1 MKRNTNKTK
10 TKYFWIINIKPLCV
24 IARVRHC
31 ERSEAT
37 RRLFDQREKIQLDT
51 KMKIAIAAPAR
62 WVTPKDV
69 EFAILWLKALGMEPV
84 FDNRLFAQ
92 DFIFAGSDDFRA
104 SIIQEYMDCDDIDA
118 IWFARGGYGS
128 IRIIDKLDF
137 TKFIKHPKL
146 FVGFSD
152 TTVFHGM
159 MQRLG
164 IPSIHGSLAGYL
176 YNKTPESIQSLYD
189 ALTGKPLHYEW
200 PTHPLNRKGEV
211 HGTMVGGNL
220 SVLYGMM
227 GSNSFPETDG
237 KILFIEEVDEYIYH
251 IERMMYGLKRAG
263 KLKNLKAL
271 VVGGLTKIQDNPE
284 PFDKSV
290 EQAIFDMV
298 QEYDYPVVFGF
309 PAGHQPDNRA
319 IVFGKEASIVIT
331 EEKSEFFL

>member
-1 MKRNTNKTK
+1 
-10 TKYFWIINIKPLCV
+10 
-24 IARVRHC
+24 
-31 ERSEAT
+31 
-37 RRLFDQREKIQLDT
+37 
-51 KMKIAIAAPAR
+51 MKIAITSPAR

-69 EFAILWLKALGMEPV
+69 ELAIDWLKSNGMEPV
-84 FDNRLFAQ
+84 YDERLFAQ
-92 DFIFAGSDDFRA
+92 DFIFAGSDNFRA
-104 SIIQEYMDCDDIDA
+104 AVIQEYMDRDDIDV

-137 TKFIKHPKL
+137 TQLMKHPKL

-152 TTVFHGM
+152 NTVFHGM

-164 IPSIHGSLAGYL
+164 LVSIHGPMAGHFDRR
-176 YNKTPESIQSLYD
+176 TPESIQSLYNV
-189 ALTGKPLHYEW
+189 LTGKPLHYEW
-200 PTHPLNRKGEV
+200 PAHPLNRLGEAKGV
-211 HGTMVGGNL
+211 IVGGNL
-220 SVLYGMM
+220 SVLYGML
-227 GSNSFPETDG
+227 GSRSFPETDG

-298 QEYDYPVVFGF
+298 QEYDYPIAFGF
-309 PAGHQPDNRA
+309 PAGHQPDNRT
-319 IVFGKEASIVIT
+319 IILGKEASLKIT
-331 EEKSEFFL
+331 KEQSEFNQK